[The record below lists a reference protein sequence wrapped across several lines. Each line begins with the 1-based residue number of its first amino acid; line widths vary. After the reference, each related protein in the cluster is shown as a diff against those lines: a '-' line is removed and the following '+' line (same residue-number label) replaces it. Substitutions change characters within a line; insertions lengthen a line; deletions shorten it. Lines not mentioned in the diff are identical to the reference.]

1 MEGSPMRISEAG
13 LACITRVGPNGD
25 VEYLTQWSETWKMFS
40 LIGGHV
46 EPGESY
52 RECVT
57 REIEEELT
65 LSQDEFRVGESLGR
79 IEYEAFSQ
87 GSRQMTQYRVELFAV
102 TVLGKVSESP
112 TNRWL
117 KVGEIEKKLTFDALP
132 ISEQVHR
139 VLKTFF
145 RGDAENKG

>member
-1 MEGSPMRISEAG
+1 MRISEAG
-13 LACITRVGPNGD
+13 LACITRIGPNGD

-57 REIEEELT
+57 REIEEELA
-65 LSQDEFRVGESLGR
+65 LSRDEFRVGESLGR
-79 IEYEAFSQ
+79 IEYEAFSH
-87 GSRQMTQYRVELFAV
+87 GSGQTTQYRVELFAV
-102 TVLGKVSESP
+102 QVLGKVSEAP

-117 KVGEIEKKLTFDALP
+117 NEREIATMFTSDGLP
-132 ISEQVHR
+132 ISEQVYR
-139 VLKTFF
+139 VLKTVF
-145 RGDAENKG
+145 RGDAENKS